1 MMHILLYYT
10 PFCIII
16 LGCFYA
22 KMKELYE
29 KCKLER
35 ITDGLVEIDNSGISS
50 YSIRAQSLA
59 DNTTEIYELN
69 GDIRVSYIPYDSR
82 TIEE

>member
-1 MMHILLYYT
+1 MTHILLYYVCPLT
-10 PFCIII
+10 FISC
-16 LGCFYA
+16 CFYG
-22 KMKELYE
+22 MIEE
-29 KCKLER
+29 KYNKYKLER
-35 ITDGLVEIDNSGISS
+35 SSDDLIEIDNSGISS
-50 YSIRAQSLA
+50 HSIRAQSLT